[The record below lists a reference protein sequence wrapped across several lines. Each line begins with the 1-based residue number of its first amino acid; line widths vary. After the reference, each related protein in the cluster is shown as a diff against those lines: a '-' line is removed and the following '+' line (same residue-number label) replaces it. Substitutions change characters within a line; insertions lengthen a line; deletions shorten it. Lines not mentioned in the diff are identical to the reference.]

1 MRNIALSLLLLFTT
15 FTVVLSTY
23 YLWQGENVTVL
34 MPIEEEEDHQV
45 KCFGVSEYLSN
56 DFNPTM
62 NIFHTLGYSE
72 PILPTDVAHYE
83 DVLLNTPYS
92 PPDLKLIA

>member
-1 MRNIALSLLLLFTT
+1 M
-15 FTVVLSTY
+15 
-23 YLWQGENVTVL
+23 TVL

-45 KCFGVSEYLSN
+45 KCFGVSEFLSN

-62 NIFHTLGYSE
+62 NIFLSQGYSE
-72 PILPTDVAHYE
+72 PILLANIVSYE

-92 PPDLKLIA
+92 PPDLI

>member
-1 MRNIALSLLLLFTT
+1 MRKIALSLLLLFTT

-62 NIFHTLGYSE
+62 NIFMTFGFSD
-72 PILPTDVAHYE
+72 PIMPKDIENYE
-83 DVLLNTPYS
+83 DVFLNTPYS
-92 PPDLKLIA
+92 PPDLIMTA